1 MMNDSQKKN
10 RTQNDR
16 RNKQQLIKALEHSEE
31 LLENN
36 GRDLSACQD
45 ALEQA
50 QDKIA
55 ALGNLQQDLE
65 AKEAELKQTEQL
77 YVEMVEE
84 ANRLKQEIEKINKV
98 NNDVDVSQLQT
109 SLETQNAELKKNNA
123 KLQKTECDL
132 KRVKAELT
140 KTKSKLRK
148 ANGQISQL
156 RTDLKETANTASNS
170 NEEDNRLAQEMEELR
185 AILQNKTDEVNQ
197 LKKLLE
203 ERSNEAT
210 ETLSNKEPDI
220 EKAELLLKIDQ
231 LEKIVSALDKK
242 LQDARSTSTRQFPE
256 EKITKA
262 AFRID
267 LYPRQD
273 DIHGKIIHLLS
284 NEKQAFTGLDKAAI
298 VNFISNYL
306 PQESSREKQE
316 TEIPPKPEIKLKR
329 FPRLKNLQ
337 TVLDVSGEPS
347 KVIYR
352 DQPFNVKLSIDLADA
367 ALKLAG
373 KLSYSAEIYA
383 KPLSGGATKV
393 LGGKE
398 NMIQSSGNITLKIL
412 PEALTPGIYRLWADV
427 SLKEKE
433 SNLTF
438 PVTPLPEIN
447 IMQVN

>member
-273 DIHGKIIHLLS
+273 DIHGKIIHL
-284 NEKQAFTGLDKAAI
+284 
-298 VNFISNYL
+298 
-306 PQESSREKQE
+306 
-316 TEIPPKPEIKLKR
+316 
-329 FPRLKNLQ
+329 
-337 TVLDVSGEPS
+337 
-347 KVIYR
+347 
-352 DQPFNVKLSIDLADA
+352 
-367 ALKLAG
+367 
-373 KLSYSAEIYA
+373 
-383 KPLSGGATKV
+383 
-393 LGGKE
+393 
-398 NMIQSSGNITLKIL
+398 
-412 PEALTPGIYRLWADV
+412 
-427 SLKEKE
+427 SL
-433 SNLTF
+433 
-438 PVTPLPEIN
+438 IH
-447 IMQVN
+447 I